1 MNSTKP
7 VLCNNKQTN
16 KTKQKKPVPPLPPI
30 PLTLAN
36 SPRVRS
42 YLARTTAGQVQWFTW
57 QWCTWPIAG
66 PQTLFVRREYTD
78 SFRGYNLFTSSMQ
91 ERHPRPSFMNC
102 PYHALTGV
110 LTGGYATG
118 KGGLRPV
125 TLLLLVS
132 GRGNQRQRE
141 RRFGLA
147 VRRSRRAAARF
158 RFGSPFSSK
167 TAVVCGH
174 FLVTLSSQRN
184 IKMAL
189 IAAHLM
195 QESFWW
201 WQCSDIYGG
210 GRVYIYTLPPT
221 TQHPLPF
228 SPFLL

>member
-1 MNSTKP
+1 MAPKLSLCAESTATASEVTICLQVVCKSGTQDP
-7 VLCNNKQTN
+7 VIWTALITH
-16 KTKQKKPVPPLPPI
+16 L
-30 PLTLAN
+30 LAFWQ
-36 SPRVRS
+36 
-42 YLARTTAGQVQWFTW
+42 AR
-57 QWCTWPIAG
+57 
-66 PQTLFVRREYTD
+66 
-78 SFRGYNLFTSSMQ
+78 
-91 ERHPRPSFMNC
+91 
-102 PYHALTGV
+102 
-110 LTGGYATG
+110 GYATG

-174 FLVTLSSQRN
+174 CLVTLSSQWN

-210 GRVYIYTLPPT
+210 GRLYIYIYSSPHHTTPPPLLPVFTKGLRVSVDVKHHVYFTKREGGGGGEIIDVNNWFCGAITLVT
-221 TQHPLPF
+221 TLGIL
-228 SPFLL
+228 SG